1 MTTVCPS
8 CMGVFE
14 SEPEDLLCPKCGY
27 RHIFNV
33 EAQDDLL
40 KTEALAVKAA
50 RKKAGIDR
58 AMKGLVGIIL
68 RVEQGMLTDA
78 VRELSS
84 TTALEH
90 TGSFAHGGYSTAI
103 MEADN
108 TPTFIVRESAVPS
121 PFQSLN
127 IGPRTKEKPN
137 TRLETFI
144 FETSDIDHVVR
155 EQRNRGVAFMTGIIP
170 MGSHKFAQTRP
181 SPNTNNTVAY
191 IQFDGEPSFMQKKP
205 GKGIPLVPKPDAG
218 HVRGIGFLDHAA
230 TRITHMDRAPAILEW
245 MGLTGYDFSEAIY
258 ARLFNSI
265 TNVTRLKGKDFA
277 MVLTSGIKPY
287 TGDPKLSEPT
297 EKFVR
302 NYGRRVH
309 HLAWQ
314 ADPIEGVF
322 EGLKDDGMKFLLDL
336 VGDRSEGLKQTF
348 STPSKNTFLVQEY
361 IHRYDDFDGFFTKS
375 NVTKLTEAT
384 DWQ

>member
-1 MTTVCPS
+1 
-8 CMGVFE
+8 MGVFD

-33 EAQDDLL
+33 EAQDELL
-40 KTEALAVKAA
+40 KKEAVAVKAA

-58 AMKGLVGIIL
+58 AMKGLVGIVL
-68 RVEQGMLTDA
+68 RVEEGTLA
-78 VRELSS
+78 ESVRELSG
-84 TTALEH
+84 TTPLEH
-90 TGSFAHGGYSTAI
+90 TGSFIHGGYSTAI
-103 MEADN
+103 MEAEN
-108 TPTFIVRESAVPS
+108 TPAFIVRESAVPS

-127 IGPRTKEKPN
+127 IGPRTKDKPN

-144 FETSDIDHVVR
+144 FETTDIEHVVR
-155 EQRNRGVAFMTGIIP
+155 EQRNRGAAFMTDIIP
-170 MGSHKFAQTRP
+170 MGGHKFAQTRP

-191 IQFDGEPSFMQKKP
+191 VQFDGEPSFKP
-205 GKGIPLVPKPDAG
+205 GKAKPGIRVIPKPETE

-287 TGDPKLSEPT
+287 TGDPNLSEPT

-302 NYGRRVH
+302 NYGKRVH

-314 ADPIEGVF
+314 ADPIETVF
-322 EGLKDDGMKFLLDL
+322 EGLKADGMGFLLDL

-348 STPSKNTFLVQEY
+348 SKPSKNTFLVQEY

>member
-1 MTTVCPS
+1 
-8 CMGVFE
+8 
-14 SEPEDLLCPKCGY
+14 
-27 RHIFNV
+27 
-33 EAQDDLL
+33 
-40 KTEALAVKAA
+40 
-50 RKKAGIDR
+50 
-58 AMKGLVGIIL
+58 MKGLVGIVL
-68 RVEQGMLTDA
+68 RVEEGSLADA
-78 VRELSS
+78 VGELSA

-90 TGSFAHGGYSTAI
+90 ADSFVHGGYSTAI
-103 MEADN
+103 MEAER

-127 IGPRTKEKPN
+127 VGPRTGDRPN

-144 FETSDIDHVVR
+144 FETSDIGHVVA
-155 EQRNRGVAFMTGIIP
+155 EQRSRGVAFMTDIISIGP
-170 MGSHKFAQTRP
+170 HRFSQTRP
-181 SPNTNNTVAY
+181 SPSTHNTVAY
-191 IQFDGEPSFMQKKP
+191 VQFDGERSFKP
-205 GKGIPLVPKPDAG
+205 EKAKKGIPIVPKPETE
-218 HVRGIGFLDHAA
+218 HVRGIGYLDHAA
-230 TRITHMDRAPAILEW
+230 TRITHMDRAQAILEW
-245 MGLTGYDFSEAIY
+245 MLLTGYDFSEAIY

-287 TGDPKLSEPT
+287 TGGPNLSEPT

-302 NYGRRVH
+302 NYGKRVH

-314 ADPIEGVF
+314 ADPIEQVF
-322 EGLKDDGMKFLLDL
+322 EGLKGDGMGFLLDL

-348 STPSKNTFLVQEY
+348 SKPSKNTFLVQEY

>member
-8 CMGVFE
+8 CMEVFE
-14 SEPEDLLCPKCGY
+14 SEPEDIVCPKCGY

-33 EAQDDLL
+33 ESQDELL
-40 KTEALAVKAA
+40 RVEALAVKSA
-50 RKKAGIDR
+50 RKRAGIDR
-58 AMKGLVGIIL
+58 AMKGLIGIIL
-68 RVEQGMLTDA
+68 RVEEGTLADT
-78 VRELSS
+78 VRELSV

-90 TGSFAHGGYSTAI
+90 TGSFVHGAYSTAV
-103 MEADN
+103 MEAERS
-108 TPTFIVRESAVPS
+108 PIFMVRESAIPS

-127 IGPRTKEKPN
+127 IGPRTKERPN

-144 FETSDIDHVVR
+144 FETTDIEHVVG
-155 EQRNRGVAFMTGIIP
+155 EQRNRGTAFMTDIIQ
-170 MGSHKFAQTRP
+170 MGGHRFVQTRP
-181 SPNTNNTVAY
+181 SANTHNTVAY
-191 IQFDGEPSFMQKKP
+191 VQFDGERSFKP
-205 GKGIPLVPKPDAG
+205 EKARAGIKILPKPDVD

-245 MGLTGYDFSEAIY
+245 IGLTGYDFSEAIY
-258 ARLFNSI
+258 AKLFNSI
-265 TNVTRLKGKDFA
+265 TNVTRLKDKDFA

-287 TGDPKLSEPT
+287 TADPKLSEPT

-302 NYGRRVH
+302 NYGKRVH

-314 ADPIEGVF
+314 ADPIEDVF
-322 EGLKDDGMKFLLDL
+322 NGLKKDGMEFLLNL

-348 STPSKNTFLVQEY
+348 SKPSKNTFLVQEY
-361 IHRYDDFDGFFTKS
+361 IHRYDGFDGFFTKS